1 MSREE
6 LQLYIFFV
14 LPIEFAHRKK
24 NPQKTFLLFKS
35 KVESE
40 GSASSPTPYSLSVPK
55 GL

>member
-24 NPQKTFLLFKS
+24 NPPKTYLLFKS

-40 GSASSPTPYSLSVPK
+40 GSASPTPYSLSVPK